1 MEYEKKKE
9 FFEDGKEV
17 RITEYIAALP
27 ITDGAKKTLC
37 SCFAIITNLGYET
50 GFKAALSLCTGY
62 SLNDPEITKFVNEFG
77 KAASINT
84 ALFAEG
90 FYERVSECCKNE
102 EGTNV

>member
-1 MEYEKKKE
+1 MNEEKKKE
-9 FFEDGKEV
+9 FFEDSKEV
-17 RITEYIAALP
+17 QITEYIASLP

-62 SLNDPEITKFVNEFG
+62 SLNDPEIAKISNEFG

-84 ALFAEG
+84 VLFAEG
-90 FYERVSECCKNE
+90 LYERVSEWCKNE
-102 EGTNV
+102 EGANV